1 VNPFFMAALIVVA
14 FFGLQAVVHWTT
26 ARSAERRTRER
37 YALLAK
43 VAEQPR
49 ETADVVIALLR
60 EEDGK
65 EEARRRERRRVRRIE
80 QMQSGLILVA
90 IGTGLGAFLWALD
103 RPLWTLGLILV
114 LTGVVL
120 FAFAYFSKQ
129 ES

>member
-1 VNPFFMAALIVVA
+1 MNPFFMAALIVVA

-90 IGTGLGAFLWALD
+90 IGTGLGAFLWALS